1 MLMENSNIEIIG
13 GGLFFTEREVPMGKK
28 WIVSLMILAAL
39 WAMTGC
45 GKQEMI
51 RCEYTNEAAGF
62 TLSIDRPV
70 EWTAKLQEGWPATE
84 TEEASPDEGIRIY
97 TDDSQESS
105 IYFCNS
111 FSPYYAGDENDLET
125 VEVNEELTALHGIET
140 SGEWIRESYVFKG
153 DFTGQGF
160 YNITISMSQKDYKK
174 YKKII
179 SQMVA
184 SCQIREWEPENATVS
199 ESIENVEN
207 TENNDLMIRG
217 TLLDRESESAVY
229 NDITGLLNE
238 RYDLLNE
245 LLSAW
250 DSTVDSRDSI
260 SVDLPDGRETV
271 MYRVKVADSWEYYEQ
286 KAEDIYYDPYVQ
298 NVFTPCYLENLY
310 DEVDGK
316 LYRMEADGFAWGID
330 EDSIK
335 IWKQDLGNRYIVT
348 AKEQNEMTTDV
359 LFIIRKEDTD
369 NKYKIVDEVEMN

>member
-1 MLMENSNIEIIG
+1 
-13 GGLFFTEREVPMGKK
+13 MGKK
-28 WIVSLMILAAL
+28 LIKCLMILTIV

-84 TEEASPDEGIRIY
+84 TEEASPDEGIRLY

-140 SGEWIRESYVFKG
+140 SGEGVSESYVFKG

-207 TENNDLMIRG
+207 TANNDLMILG
-217 TLLDRESESAVY
+217 TLLDR
-229 NDITGLLNE
+229 T
-238 RYDLLNE
+238 R
-245 LLSAW
+245 
-250 DSTVDSRDSI
+250 
-260 SVDLPDGRETV
+260 
-271 MYRVKVADSWEYYEQ
+271 
-286 KAEDIYYDPYVQ
+286 
-298 NVFTPCYLENLY
+298 
-310 DEVDGK
+310 
-316 LYRMEADGFAWGID
+316 
-330 EDSIK
+330 
-335 IWKQDLGNRYIVT
+335 
-348 AKEQNEMTTDV
+348 
-359 LFIIRKEDTD
+359 
-369 NKYKIVDEVEMN
+369 